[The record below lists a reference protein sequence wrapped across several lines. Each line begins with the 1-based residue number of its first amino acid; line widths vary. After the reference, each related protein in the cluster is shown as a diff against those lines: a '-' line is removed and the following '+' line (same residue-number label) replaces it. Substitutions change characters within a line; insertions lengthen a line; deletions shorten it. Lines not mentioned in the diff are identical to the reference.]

1 MPTSSRSFHIW
12 LGASLRRKLT
22 VIYSALFGLIILLVA
37 GAVYLSIKINAER
50 TVERELNASVAIFER
65 LWNMSSENMT
75 ARAEVL
81 ASDYGFREAV
91 ATEDFPTIAS
101 AIRNVSARA
110 AGLNAV
116 VAFPD
121 GRYVSPDGEEGY
133 LPDDMIEAM
142 FTQGKTSGV
151 VTYEGKNFQSVA
163 VPVEAPVLVG
173 WAVFWSDLDDARM
186 HALEELSPIPVKAE
200 IRRSAD
206 WAGQDGEIHKTSGRI
221 GASRH
226 IQNFG
231 AGEQMSLVITYP
243 MQAAMAPYRP
253 MMWAIFGFSIFGAL
267 LLVVSGGLVA
277 RTLTRPIAALDDAVL
292 ALANGNRQ
300 PVAVTGAD
308 EFGRLAGSFNT
319 MLSELE
325 AREEAIITLSREDM
339 ETGLPNRRAMSE
351 DIAAM
356 GGEDAVRIAVI
367 RVLRFRKV
375 RAAIG
380 HGAAAQAMKTLAA
393 RIHEFTGAAPYR
405 ISGADLGLILT
416 PDSRYATPE
425 ALTHIVGA
433 CSLPA
438 LVGEASVDLML
449 CSGLAVPMPG
459 EARPLGLIDQAV
471 VAADVAENTQAPS
484 AAFDLAAYGN
494 PASTLSLMSEMLKA
508 TRDGGLALH
517 YQPKFGLRENCVCGF
532 EALIRWDHPERGRIF
547 PDNFIP
553 LAEETGHIRQ
563 LTEWVV
569 VQAIEDQRTLRRN
582 GYDLPISINISGRQ
596 LNEESFAL
604 WAIGKIRSAGAKL
617 CFEITET
624 AVIGDPEK
632 ALRIINLFR
641 GAGISISIDDYGA
654 GLSSLSY
661 LKQIP
666 AHELKIDKSFILTVE
681 DGTSDQLMI
690 RSTIDLAHAMGM
702 SVVAEGVEN
711 ERVVELL
718 RAMGADTVQGYH
730 ISRPLALEA
739 TLSFLR
745 ASNPARD
752 IA

>member
-1 MPTSSRSFHIW
+1 MPTKSLAIQTW

-22 VIYSALFGLIILLVA
+22 VIYSALFGFIILLVA
-37 GAVYLSIKINAER
+37 SAVYLSIKINAER

-65 LWNMSSENMT
+65 LWNMSSENMA

-81 ASDYGFREAV
+81 ASDFGFREAV
-91 ATEDFPTIAS
+91 ATEDYPTIAS

-110 AGLNAV
+110 PGLDAV

-121 GRYVSPDGEEGY
+121 GRYVSPVGEEAY
-133 LPDDMIEAM
+133 LPDNMIEAM
-142 FTQGKTSGV
+142 FTKGKASGV
-151 VTYEGKNFQSVA
+151 VTYEGKSFQAVA
-163 VPVEAPVLVG
+163 VPIEAPVLVG
-173 WAVFWSDLDDARM
+173 WAVFWSDLDDDRM
-186 HALEELSPIPVKAE
+186 RSLEELSPIPVTAE

-206 WAGQDGEIHKTSGRI
+206 WAGEDGKIHRTRGWI
-221 GASRH
+221 GASRI

-231 AGEQMSLVITYP
+231 AGEQMSLVISYP
-243 MQAAMAPYRP
+243 MEAAMAPYRP

-267 LLVVSGGLVA
+267 MLVISGGLVA
-277 RTLTRPIAALDDAVL
+277 RTLTRPIAALDDAVVS
-292 ALANGNRQ
+292 LANGNRQ
-300 PVAVTGAD
+300 PVTVMSAD

-319 MLSELE
+319 MLAELE
-325 AREEAIITLSREDM
+325 AREDAILNLSREDM

-351 DIAAM
+351 DIAAL
-356 GGEDAVRIAVI
+356 GGEDAVCIAVI

-380 HGAAAQAMKTLAA
+380 HGAAAQAMKTLAN
-393 RIHEFTGAAPYR
+393 RIEDFTGAAPYR
-405 ISGADLGLILT
+405 INGADLGLIFT
-416 PDSRYATPE
+416 PGSRYAKPE
-425 ALTHIVGA
+425 ALTHIVHA
-433 CSLPA
+433 CSQPA
-438 LVGEASVDLML
+438 MVGEASVDLML
-449 CSGLAVPMPG
+449 CSGLAVPMPN
-459 EARPLGLIDQAV
+459 EAPPIGLIDQAV
-471 VAADVAENTQAPS
+471 VAADMAENTQAPS
-484 AAFDLAAYGN
+484 AAFDLAAYGS

-517 YQPKFGLRENCVCGF
+517 YQPKFALRESRICGF

-569 VQAIEDQRTLRRN
+569 VKAIEDQLALRRN
-582 GYDLPISINISGRQ
+582 GFDLPISVNISGRQ
-596 LNEESFAL
+596 LNEESFAI
-604 WAIGKIRSAGAKL
+604 WAIGKIRGAGAKL

-624 AVIGDPEK
+624 AVIGDPDK

-718 RAMGADTVQGYH
+718 RAMGADTIQGYH
-730 ISRPLALEA
+730 ISRPLTLEA
-739 TLSFLR
+739 TLSFLQE
-745 ASNPARD
+745 SKHTRD
-752 IA
+752 VA